1 METRRI
7 IIAIDGFSSTGKST
21 MAKTL
26 ARRIGYAYIDTGAMY
41 RAVALFCIENGL
53 IGADGTVDEAGLE
66 SRLGDIAI
74 TFGVN
79 AATGQSE
86 TFLNGR
92 CVEREIRDMRVSGVV
107 SNVAKIAFVRHALV
121 SQQQAMG
128 RGKGIVMDGR
138 DIGTVVFPDAEM
150 KVFVTAS
157 AETRARR
164 RYDELVA
171 KGDTGVTYDQVLRNV
186 EERDR
191 IDTTRAESPLR
202 KADDA
207 YVLDNSNMTIDE
219 QNRWLL
225 DLYDKIAGND
235 R

>member
-1 METRRI
+1 MPWHC
-7 IIAIDGFSSTGKST
+7 F
-21 MAKTL
+21 
-26 ARRIGYAYIDTGAMY
+26 
-41 RAVALFCIENGL
+41 ALRK
-53 IGADGTVDEAGLE
+53 AGLE

-225 DLYDKIAGND
+225 DLYDKIAGIG